1 MDLVRHDDVRRWVTG
16 YEKAWRSPGTASL
29 AELFTEDVSYRPSPW
44 QDPVEGMKDLA
55 KFWNAERD
63 GPGEAFTMSSELVA
77 LDGGTAVVRTQVDY
91 EKSSSGRWRDL
102 WVLRFDADGR
112 CRHFEE
118 WPFAPGQP
126 DGH

>member
-1 MDLVRHDDVRRWVTG
+1 MDLMRHEDVRRWVAG
-16 YEKAWRSPGTASL
+16 YEKAWRSPGTARL

-44 QDPVEGMKDLA
+44 EEPVEGMEDLA

>member
-1 MDLVRHDDVRRWVTG
+1 MDLMRHEDVRRWVAG
-16 YEKAWRSPGTASL
+16 YEKVWRSPGTARL

-44 QDPVEGMKDLA
+44 EEPVEGMEDLA

>member
-1 MDLVRHDDVRRWVTG
+1 MDLMRHEDVRRWVAG
-16 YEKAWRSPGTASL
+16 YEKAWRSPGTARL
-29 AELFTEDVSYRPSPW
+29 AELFTEDVSYRRSPW
-44 QDPVEGMKDLA
+44 EDPVEGLEDLA

-77 LDGGTAVVRTQVDY
+77 LDGRTAVVRTQVDY

>member
-1 MDLVRHDDVRRWVTG
+1 MDLMRHDDVRRWVTR

-44 QDPVEGMKDLA
+44 ADPVEGTEALA
-55 KFWNAERD
+55 EFWNAERD

-77 LDGGTAVVRTQVDY
+77 LDGDTAVVRIQVDY
-91 EKSSSGRWRDL
+91 EKASSGRWRDL
-102 WVLRFDADGR
+102 WVLRFDEDGR

>member
-1 MDLVRHDDVRRWVTG
+1 MDLVRHDDIRRWVAG

-29 AELFTEDVSYRPSPW
+29 AKLFTEGVSYRPSPW
-44 QDPVEGMKDLA
+44 KDPVEGMEDLA

-118 WPFAPGQP
+118 WPFALGQP